1 MGRKLII
8 PPELEPVTL
17 EETKSHR
24 RIESSDE
31 DVLIVGFIEAAREWC
46 EGYQNRAFITQTW
59 ELALDNFPSEN
70 YVEIPNP
77 PLQSVESIKYYD
89 TDETEHTFSA
99 DSYHVDIYSEP
110 GRVVLKYGETWPSI
124 TLRTANGV
132 IIRFVAGYG
141 DTTASVPGKVK
152 QAIKVLVGHL
162 YENREAADI
171 KEMKEVPFAVRSL
184 LGLERI
190 WPI

>member
-1 MGRKLII
+1 MNLKLITA
-8 PPELEPVTL
+8 PTLEPVTL
-17 EETKSHR
+17 EEAKSHR

-59 ELALDNFPSEN
+59 ELALDCFPPEDRIR
-70 YVEIPNP
+70 IPKP

-99 DSYHVDIYSEP
+99 DSYHVDTYSEP
-110 GRVVLKYGETWPSI
+110 GRVVLKYGETWPSD

-132 IIRFVAGYG
+132 IIQFTAGYS
-141 DTTASVPGKVK
+141 DTAATVPEKVK

-162 YENREAADI
+162 YENREATDI
-171 KEMKEVPFAVRSL
+171 KELKEVPFAVCSL

-190 WPI
+190 WPV

>member
-1 MGRKLII
+1 MSLKLITA
-8 PPELEPVTL
+8 PTLEPVTL
-17 EETKSHR
+17 EEAKKHL

-31 DVLIVGFIEAAREWC
+31 DVEITGWIQAAREWC

-59 ELALDNFPSEN
+59 ELALDSFPLGT
-70 YVEIPNP
+70 YIKIPKP
-77 PLQSVESIKYYD
+77 PLQSVTSVKYYD
-89 TDETEHTFSA
+89 TDETENTFSA
-99 DSYHVDIYSEP
+99 DSYHVDTYSEP
-110 GRVVLKYGETWPSI
+110 GRIVLKYGETWPSD

-132 IIRFVAGYG
+132 IIQFKVGYG
-141 DTTASVPGKVK
+141 DAAASVPEKVK

-162 YENREAADI
+162 YENREATDI
-171 KEMKEVPFAVRSL
+171 KELKEVPFAVCSL